1 MRLTN
6 VGRTITLEHTPG
18 LHWLLGGIFVVVG
31 LIALAA
37 PLGMAADAGTLR
49 AWERLLAASMGIVA
63 LVAGV
68 WVCWRAPRT
77 LAVLDLKSGTGRI
90 ERLGIG
96 LRETIEFP
104 LEGVEAVVLDHDRDD
119 EGGDV
124 YRPALR
130 MRDGRTVL
138 LSPVW
143 MQHGAQDAVQALAR
157 ALERPVARQALSR

>member
-6 VGRTITLEHTPG
+6 VGRIITLEHTPG
-18 LHWLLGGIFVVVG
+18 LHWLLGGLFVAVG
-31 LIALAA
+31 LIGLAA

-49 AWERLLAASMGIVA
+49 AWERVLAASMGIVA

-77 LAVLDLKSGTGRI
+77 HAVLDLSAGTGRV

-104 LEGVEAVVLDHDRDD
+104 LEGVEAVLLDHDHDD

-143 MQHGAQDAVQALAR
+143 MQHGAQDAVQALAQ
-157 ALERPVARQALSR
+157 ALERPVARPVVTR